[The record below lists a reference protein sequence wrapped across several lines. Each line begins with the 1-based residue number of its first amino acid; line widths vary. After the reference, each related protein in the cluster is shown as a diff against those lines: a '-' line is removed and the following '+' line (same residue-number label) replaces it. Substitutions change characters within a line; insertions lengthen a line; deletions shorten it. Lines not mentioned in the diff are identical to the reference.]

1 MVIQGLTN
9 PRIEGQVARPSAPLR
24 VPAPQPPDPVD
35 LDDDRSA
42 QVAIETIVSES
53 RDNVRSGLR
62 IHVDEAT
69 DRFVVEIVNSKNE
82 VIRQIPPEEALRLK
96 VLFRKITG
104 IIFDQKV

>member
-1 MVIQGLTN
+1 MVINGLTPQRFE
-9 PRIEGQVARPSAPLR
+9 PRVAPPSAPDR

-53 RDNVRSGLR
+53 RDKVRSGLR

-69 DRFVVEIVNSKNE
+69 DRFVVEIVNAKNE